1 MTEKTKVLVLYH
13 SSYGHIETLA
23 KAVAE
28 GAASAGNVDVA
39 LKRVP
44 ETMPADAMKNAGMKV
59 EQEAPVAS
67 PQELG
72 DYDAVIFG
80 TPTRFGN
87 MTGQMRTFLDQT
99 GGLWAKGAL
108 TGKVG
113 SVFTST
119 GTGGGNETT
128 ITSFHTNLFHHGMV
142 VVGLPYSV
150 GTELFDVSEVRGG
163 SPYGASTLAGGD
175 GKRQPS
181 DKELSLARKQG
192 AHVAAIATK
201 LKA

>member
-1 MTEKTKVLVLYH
+1 MSEKTKILVLYH

-28 GAASAGNVDVA
+28 GAASAANTEVT

-44 ETMPADAMKNAGMKV
+44 ETMPEEAMKNAGMKL
-59 EQEAPVAS
+59 EQAAPVAS

-87 MTGQMRTFLDQT
+87 MSGQMRIFLDQT
-99 GGLWAKGAL
+99 GGLWSKGAL
-108 TGKVG
+108 AGKVG

-128 ITSFHTNLFHHGMV
+128 ITSFHSTLLHHGMV
-142 VVGLPYSV
+142 IVGLPYAV
-150 GTELFDVSEVRGG
+150 GTELFDISEVRGG

-175 GKRQPS
+175 GSRQPS

-192 AHVAAIATK
+192 AHVAAIAAK
-201 LKA
+201 LSV

>member
-1 MTEKTKVLVLYH
+1 MSEKTKILVLYH

-28 GAASAGNVDVA
+28 GAASAANTEVA

-44 ETMPADAMKNAGMKV
+44 ETMPEEAMKNAGMKL
-59 EQEAPVAS
+59 EQAAPVAS

-87 MTGQMRTFLDQT
+87 MSGQMRIFLDQT
-99 GGLWAKGAL
+99 GGLWSKGAL
-108 TGKVG
+108 AGKVG

-128 ITSFHTNLFHHGMV
+128 ITSFHSTLLHHGMV
-142 VVGLPYSV
+142 IVGLPYAV
-150 GTELFDVSEVRGG
+150 GTELFDISEVRGG

-175 GKRQPS
+175 GSRQPS

-192 AHVAAIATK
+192 AHVAAIAAK
-201 LKA
+201 LSV